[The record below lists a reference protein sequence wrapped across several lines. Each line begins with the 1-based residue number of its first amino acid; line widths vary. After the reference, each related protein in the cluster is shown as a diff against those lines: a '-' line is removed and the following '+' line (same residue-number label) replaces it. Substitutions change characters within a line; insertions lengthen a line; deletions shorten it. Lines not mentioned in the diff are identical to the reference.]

1 MEARLPS
8 SSKCLEARFMH
19 ISKSEYLR
27 AIAVFPRACV
37 DIILYN
43 KSFEVLLLKRAN
55 EPAKGQWWFPGGR
68 VYHGETRL
76 QAAKRLIS
84 REIGVDG
91 LAIHPTSF
99 CEELFF
105 DFEGV
110 SLHDITHVC
119 VSTLGESHVVRIDDE
134 FVEYRWARIDELSQ
148 LSLHPFL
155 TAAIDSCLY
164 ENLLTTAA
172 QAA

>member
-1 MEARLPS
+1 
-8 SSKCLEARFMH
+8 MH

-27 AIAVFPRACV
+27 AISVFPRACV
-37 DIILYN
+37 DIILCS
-43 KSFEVLLLKRAN
+43 KSFEILLLKRAN

-99 CEELFF
+99 CDELFF

-119 VSTLGESHVVRIDDE
+119 LSRLDESHVVRIDDE
-134 FVEYRWARIDELSQ
+134 FTEYRWVHMDQLSQ
-148 LSLHPFL
+148 LDLHPFL
-155 TAAIDSCLY
+155 TAAIDSCLCK
-164 ENLLTTAA
+164 NLLTTAA
-172 QAA
+172 QPA